1 MFSVML
7 GHRSSSSAFLIAALS
22 LLAVSCGARKEAP
35 APAVPAEPE
44 VPAEPRLSAVAT
56 FLEGAPVLRRGGSE
70 TPLRIGDALFE
81 GDVLVADGA
90 SWAEIEI
97 GSSSTIRV
105 LPGTTA
111 SLRTLRDASE
121 EHEWKSTEI
130 GVDAGSILAKVSKLA
145 GRDEFIVVTP
155 HTAAGVRGTAFSVS
169 VEPGAPGSA
178 SARSR
183 VAVRAGSVAVLPKG
197 PLLEGLLDGR
207 RANPIAGAVVR
218 AAFAFAPR
226 VEAGS
231 ELSAASPDAGPE
243 AAAAAEAVE
252 AAYGEL
258 LVAAEKSTSA
268 GILLEDEDDTR
279 PFLAPEGSAAA
290 ARLRSVLGAYVPRP
304 ASERSAAL
312 LRLLDAL
319 RDPAAGYEKYPAALP
334 AARAEGAAKAPA
346 PAQDPAVL
354 WTAVVTKSRFTDA
367 LTRVGDRA
375 VASDAAGTVYAV
387 SPDGSVA
394 WSVKGSALG
403 ATAIGEAVAV
413 SSSGGLSI
421 LDGAT
426 GELRGAYPIEFGPAA
441 SNAKPVAVPQ
451 GLAVVVPRGIAL
463 LRAENASLIRE
474 IPVEGGVVSIPVLAE
489 RELVCVTGK
498 GELAFLDL
506 SGATGGASIPIS
518 LGGEPFAPR
527 YRAGRVFVSDKS
539 GRVVAVSAADRTVLW
554 SRDLGAP
561 VGSEVEVG
569 DSKVFAW
576 TTDKRVHPLSLSDGA
591 AAGSPI
597 AGVAAPPLLSGGK
610 LYWGTAAGELVAA
623 DASSGAVLKRI
634 TIGRAVGVRPI
645 MVGGVLY
652 AGTADGRVVKIDPN
666 R

>member
-1 MFSVML
+1 MFYPMM
-7 GHRSSSSAFLIAALS
+7 GYRSAASACFVAALCS
-22 LLAVSCGARKEAP
+22 LAASCGSGKKSPSAAP
-35 APAVPAEPE
+35 TEP
-44 VPAEPRLSAVAT
+44 VASAEPRLAAVAT
-56 FLEGAPVLRRGGSE
+56 FLEGAPVLRRAGAD
-70 TPLRIGDALFE
+70 TVLRVGDALAE
-81 GDVLVADGA
+81 GDVLATDA
-90 SWAEIEI
+90 SSWIEIEI

-111 SLRTLRDASE
+111 SLRALRDASAD
-121 EHEWKSTEI
+121 HEWKSTEL
-130 GVDAGSILAKVSKLA
+130 GLDAGSILAKVSKLA

-169 VEPGAPGSA
+169 AEPEA
-178 SARSR
+178 ARI
-183 VAVRAGSVAVLPKG
+183 AVRSGSVAVLPKG

-207 RANPIAGAVVR
+207 RTNPIAGAVVR

-231 ELSAASPDAGPE
+231 ELAVDSAAGIE
-243 AAAAAEAVE
+243 AAE

-268 GILLEDEDDTR
+268 GIVLDDADDPR
-279 PFLAPEGSAAA
+279 PFLAPDGSAAA
-290 ARLRSVLGAYVPRP
+290 DRLRSVLGAYAPRA
-304 ASERSAAL
+304 ASGSSIEL

-319 RDPAAGYEKYPAALP
+319 RDPAVGYEAYPAALP
-334 AARAEGAAKAPA
+334 AARAEAGPKPPA
-346 PAQDPAVL
+346 PNPAVL
-354 WTAVVTKSRFTDA
+354 WTVVVTKARFVDA
-367 LTRVGDRA
+367 LTRVADRP
-375 VASDAAGTVYAV
+375 VAADAAGTVYAV
-387 SPDGSVA
+387 SPDGAVS

-403 ATAIGEAVAV
+403 VTALGESVAV
-413 SSSGGLSI
+413 SSSDGLSL

-426 GELRGAYPIEFGPAA
+426 GELRGAYPFDFTPAA

-474 IPVEGGVVSIPVLAE
+474 IPVEGGVAASPVLAD

-506 SGATGGASIPIS
+506 SGGAGGASVPIG

-527 YRAGRVFVSDKS
+527 YRDGRVFVADRS
-539 GRVVAVSAADRTVLW
+539 GRVVAVSAAERSVLW
-554 SRDLGAP
+554 TRDLGSP
-561 VGSEVEVG
+561 VGSELEVG
-569 DSKVFAW
+569 DAKVYAW
-576 TTDKRVHPLSLSDGA
+576 TTDRRVHPLSLADGSA
-591 AAGSPI
+591 SGAPI
-597 AGVAAPPLLSGGK
+597 PGVSAPPLLSGGK
-610 LYWGTAAGELVAA
+610 LYWGTASGELVAA
-623 DASSGAVLKRI
+623 DAATGSVLKRI
-634 TIGRAVGVRPI
+634 PVGRAVGVRPI

-652 AGTADGRVVKIDPN
+652 AGTADGRIVKIDPN